1 MKGRVTLPL
10 DFEKE
15 EETIERDIRWAT
27 EEESRVIS
35 EAKRA
40 LRRLDDRRKTLESEL
55 EDLQQKNE
63 HLLGIIEGKI
73 KPSAVDLPQEEA
85 DDFKTKL
92 RLRIKGVRGI
102 AIEKA
107 KEDLIPLD
115 EKITKLEGKIERLNA
130 KAKPVEEK
138 MSKTTEA
145 LGNFERVLRE
155 QRSYLRKT
163 RSAHEDVGRMTGI
176 FGWYNPYL
184 LERKVLEEISLSRWR
199 LESKRRSVNL
209 RKEEIVTLENGIK
222 GIKDELRSSLG
233 EAYELSFIPI
243 VFKSGRSPEG
253 KRFERNEI
261 TLRDVDN
268 LDVKGKIAHHKS
280 LGRKADRLS
289 SVVAERT
296 FFILESL
303 HRIGR
308 LCEERV
314 YNIGIL
320 ERSRTVEKIAKS
332 QLQAKVRMGS
342 QVLAIAE
349 NCRLLFGQTDDYLEK
364 KESVAASRER
374 AEEILGQIRSDLL
387 KI

>member
-1 MKGRVTLPL
+1 LPL
-10 DFEKE
+10 DFDEE

-40 LRRLDDRRKTLESEL
+40 LRRLDDRRRTLETEL
-55 EDLQQKNE
+55 EDLQQQNE

-115 EKITKLEGKIERLNA
+115 EKITKLEGRLEGLNA
-130 KAKPVEEK
+130 KAKPVEERI
-138 MSKTTEA
+138 SETTVA
-145 LGNFERVLRE
+145 LGNLERILRE

-163 RSAHEDVGRMTGI
+163 RSAHEDVANMTGT
-176 FGWYNPYL
+176 FGWYNPYD

-199 LESKRRSVNL
+199 LKSKRRSVTL
-209 RKEEIVTLENGIK
+209 REEEIVSIESSIK
-222 GIKDELRSSLG
+222 DVKDELRSALG

-261 TLRDVDN
+261 TVRDVDN

-296 FFILESL
+296 YFILESL

-314 YNIGIL
+314 YNLGIL
-320 ERSRTVEKIAKS
+320 ERSRTVEKIAQR
-332 QLQAKVRMGS
+332 QLQAKVQMGS
-342 QVLAIAE
+342 RVLAIAE
-349 NCRLLFGQTDDYLEK
+349 NCTLLSGQTEDYLEK
-364 KESVAASRER
+364 KGSVAASRER
-374 AEEILGQIRSDLL
+374 AQEILGRIRSDLL